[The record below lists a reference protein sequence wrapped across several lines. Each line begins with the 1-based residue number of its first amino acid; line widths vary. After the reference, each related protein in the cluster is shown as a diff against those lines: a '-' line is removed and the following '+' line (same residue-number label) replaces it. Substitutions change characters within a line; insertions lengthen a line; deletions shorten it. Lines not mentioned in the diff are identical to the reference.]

1 MGDVPMPQKTGPSD
15 PNVVRLVRELRK
27 KSTEQKVEIWRV
39 ISRLVNRPRRV
50 KAEINLSTINRNTK
64 ARDVVV
70 VPGKVL
76 ASGELGHEVSVA
88 ALSFSEVARQ
98 KIEKAHGKAMTIS
111 ELTSKYPKGTN
122 IKIME

>member
-1 MGDVPMPQKTGPSD
+1 MPLRTGPAD
-15 PNVVRLVRELRK
+15 RNVVKLARELKK
-27 KSTEQKVEIWRV
+27 KSSEQKVEIWRV
-39 ISRLVNRPRRV
+39 ISRLLNRPRRV
-50 KAEINLSTINRNTK
+50 RTEINLSTINRNTK

-76 ASGELGHEVSVA
+76 ASGELDHEVSIA

-98 KIEKAHGKAMTIS
+98 KIERVHGKVMTIQD
-111 ELTSKYPKGTN
+111 LTSKNPKGTN